1 MAGGLPLQLAGG
13 RAAVGGGAL
22 DNRWEDRI
30 ESRNAEENEWS
41 FDPSTQSPLPFDTT
55 AAPPAEASAPA
66 ASRCE
71 SCGAPAN
78 APGLCSACERAF
90 HTVLESPVDTQPAE
104 SDDHAAQLD
113 ALFRALD
120 SAPPAVAA
128 AQAPAPVDA
137 PAVAAFDAAPAAD
150 PYAASEFVFASAPR
164 PAPQAASEPPSPVA
178 STFFMPPFAAPAGA
192 GDHMSHTPA
201 SEPARVPFANIT
213 AAAEPRPLLFAG
225 PLPGAPDTSAAA
237 ESEAPSEYRSVLLPA
252 EPAEEPPVNAA
263 SPAPPTDVD
272 FSTVMMPRLSTAQL
286 EAAQSPLAAAAEASP
301 VSYEPVIA
309 QASDLVIAQAS
320 EPVVAQVSEPVVET
334 QAVAPAVEPPAVE
347 AIEPAVAVATPP
359 IRLKLRD
366 DPPPPV
372 APVIPV
378 IEEHVV
384 DEAPAAA
391 SPSPA
396 AVAAAAQPAVESKSA
411 PAPAQSQKPAAAKAP
426 AAQSSP
432 AKSRSAL
439 RGLATAAAVL
449 LIVGAIGVPLGRLWL
464 GRGQQIVPVAATAP
478 HPAPV
483 QTATPKQQP
492 AAPQAVPAAATAVTT
507 AAATP
512 APAAAAPMTPAPPA
526 ATGKPPTRAAAKP
539 AAAEPPVPQI
549 AAVAPTFVGEAP
561 PAAALPAPEPIAPA
575 PVAAAA
581 PESPIG
587 PFYETRSVDQA
598 PQVTNRVEPRLPASL
613 QGQPLKE
620 IVIVRVLVSQ
630 TGKAALTSVLRRSKA
645 GLELDNA
652 VLAAVR
658 QWSFTPAMKKG
669 EAVSC
674 FLHVGVAV
682 GE

>member
-1 MAGGLPLQLAGG
+1 MAGALPLQVAGG

-78 APGLCSACERAF
+78 APGLCGACERAF
-90 HTVLESPVDTQPAE
+90 HTVLESPVDTQPAD

-120 SAPPAVAA
+120 SAPPA
-128 AQAPAPVDA
+128 APTAPAIAPVDV

-150 PYAASEFVFASAPR
+150 PYAASEFVFASAPA
-164 PAPQAASEPPSPVA
+164 PAPYAASEPRSPAA

-192 GDHMSHTPA
+192 GDHTSHTPA
-201 SEPARVPFANIT
+201 PEPARVPFANIT
-213 AAAEPRPLLFAG
+213 AAAEPRPLLFAS
-225 PLPGAPDTSAAA
+225 PLSGAPETNAAG

-252 EPAEEPPVNAA
+252 EPAEAPPVNAA
-263 SPAPPTDVD
+263 SPAPATDVD

-286 EAAQSPLAAAAEASP
+286 EAAQSPLAVAAEVSP

-309 QASDLVIAQAS
+309 HVID
-320 EPVVAQVSEPVVET
+320 PVVAHVSEPVVE
-334 QAVAPAVEPPAVE
+334 QAVAPVAEPPAVE

-391 SPSPA
+391 SPSP
-396 AVAAAAQPAVESKSA
+396 VAAAEAAQPAVESKSA
-411 PAPAQSQKPAAAKAP
+411 PAPAQSQKPAAAAKAP

-478 HPAPV
+478 RPAPV

-507 AAATP
+507 AAVAP
-512 APAAAAPMTPAPPA
+512 APAAAAPVKPVPPA
-526 ATGKPPTRAAAKP
+526 ATRKPPTRAAAKP
-539 AAAEPPVPQI
+539 AAVEPQVPQI

-575 PVAAAA
+575 PVAPAA

-613 QGQPLKE
+613 HGQPVKE